1 MQRINSVKGTKDLLG
16 NELINHEWLKNSFE
30 EICSFFNYEKIVTPI
45 IEHSEVFNR
54 SLGEASDIVSKEMYN
69 FIDQGGDHLVL
80 RPEGTAAIAR
90 SFISNSFNQKLINK
104 YFYSGPMFRRER
116 PQSGRLRQFN
126 QLGIECF
133 GNANFSSDLEVIIL
147 AEKFLE
153 KIGLRHNLNL
163 EVNSLGNT
171 ESRQKYTKSLKEYFI
186 KTSSK
191 LSEESKKR
199 VEKNPLRI
207 LDSKD
212 LNDKEI
218 IKECPKIETFY
229 DKESQEFFENL
240 INGLEKI
247 GIKFNI
253 NSKLVRGLDYY
264 NHTTFEYKTMED
276 KRQNTVLAGGRF
288 DGLVHMLGGDRVGG
302 VGWAAGVE
310 RILLNLNLNTKS
322 QLKVISIFSNIDSLN
337 LEILKIINNL
347 DVQEQ
352 YKINFINS
360 GNFKKKMTKASKV
373 KSEACII
380 VGEEEWKTKK
390 IIWKDFNSGEQETLS
405 IENLKDFINK
415 KIIKK

>member
-1 MQRINSVKGTKDLLG
+1 
-16 NELINHEWLKNSFE
+16 
-30 EICSFFNYEKIVTPI
+30 
-45 IEHSEVFNR
+45 
-54 SLGEASDIVSKEMYN
+54 MYN

>member
-1 MQRINSVKGTKDLLG
+1 MQKINSVKGTKDLQG
-16 NELINHEWLKNSFE
+16 DELLNHEWLKNRFE
-30 EICSFFNYEKIVTPI
+30 EICYFFNYEKIVTPI

-90 SFISNSFNQKLINK
+90 AFISNSFNQKLINK

-153 KIGLRHNLNL
+153 KIGLRHSLNL
-163 EVNSLGNT
+163 EVNSLGSS
-171 ESRQKYTKSLKEYFI
+171 ESRSNYTKSLKEYFI
-186 KTSSK
+186 KKGSE
-191 LSEESKKR
+191 LSEESRKR
-199 VEKNPLRI
+199 IDKNPLRI

-218 IKECPKIETFY
+218 IKDCPKIQTFY
-229 DKESQEFFENL
+229 DKESQDFFENL
-240 INGLEKI
+240 INGLKKI
-247 GIKFNI
+247 GITFEI
-253 NSKLVRGLDYY
+253 NPKLVRGLDYY

-276 KRQNTVLAGGRF
+276 KSQNTLLAGGRF
-288 DGLVHMLGGDRVGG
+288 DGLVHMLGGDKVGG

-337 LEILKIINNL
+337 PEILKIIKDL
-347 DVQEQ
+347 DIQEK

-360 GNFKKKMTKASKV
+360 GNFKKKLTKASKV

-380 VGEEEWKTKK
+380 IGEDEWKTKN
-390 IIWKDFNSGEQETLS
+390 IIWKDFISGKQETLS

-415 KIIKK
+415 KFQKK